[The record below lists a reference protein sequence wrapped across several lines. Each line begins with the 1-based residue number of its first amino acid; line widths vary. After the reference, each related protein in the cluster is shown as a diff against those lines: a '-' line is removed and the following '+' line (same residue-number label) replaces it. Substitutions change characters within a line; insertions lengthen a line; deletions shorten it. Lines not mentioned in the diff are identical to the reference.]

1 MNLFFLFAVL
11 MLALAL
17 LFMLLPLLKVAGS
30 ARTSERNLIETAYR
44 TQFEELKTDLA
55 SGTLDVEQYE
65 ISKRELETR
74 MHEELA
80 QVTTSVVTHSPDSH
94 MLARTAVALGITV
107 PIAAAALYAWL
118 GQPEAITGSVATDT
132 SAAASDNA
140 PHSVSGPEIEAM
152 VQKLADRL
160 KANPNDLQGWYML
173 ARSYASLGRFQDS
186 LKALDQARRLA
197 PNEPQLMADYAD
209 VLATTRG
216 GSLEGEPAKLIQ
228 KALQLDPNNAKAL
241 ALAGEQE
248 FRDKNYQGAIDYWT
262 RMKNALPPDA
272 KQEQIATVE
281 KNINQAREAL
291 GQPPLPLSVSIATPV
306 QEQVAPENPT
316 TNPAAAGRVIS
327 GIVTVSPRLA
337 NKIGP
342 DDTLFIFARA
352 ANGPRM
358 PLAILKVSAS
368 ELPKTFTLDD
378 SMAMSPAMKLSDFP
392 QVVVSARV
400 SKSGMATPQ
409 SGDLVATTGPI
420 SPGTTDLKM
429 SIDTIVK

>member
-1 MNLFFLFAVL
+1 MSLFFLFAVL

-17 LFMLLPLLKVAGS
+17 LFLLLPLLKVAGG

-65 ISKRELETR
+65 VSKRELETR
-74 MHEELA
+74 RREDLA
-80 QVTTSVVTHSPDSH
+80 QVATSAVADSPDSR
-94 MLARTAVALGITV
+94 MLARTALALGITV

-118 GQPEAITGSVATDT
+118 GQPEALIAAATDT
-132 SAAASDNA
+132 SAAAPGSA
-140 PHSVSGPEIEAM
+140 PHNVSGAQIEAM

-160 KANPNDLQGWYML
+160 KDNPNDLQGWYML

-209 VLATTRG
+209 VLATTTG
-216 GSLEGEPAKLIQ
+216 GNLEGEPAKLIR

-241 ALAGEQE
+241 ALAGERE
-248 FRDKNYQGAIDYWT
+248 FRNKNYQRAIDYWT

-272 KQEQIATVE
+272 KQEQIAAVE
-281 KNINQAREAL
+281 TNINQARAAL
-291 GQPPLPLSVSIATPV
+291 GQSPLPPSASMTIPAP
-306 QEQVAPENPT
+306 APEVPT
-316 TNPAAAGRVIS
+316 TPAAAGRVIS
-327 GIVTVSPRLA
+327 GIVTLSPKLA
-337 NKIGP
+337 GKIGP
-342 DDTLFIFARA
+342 NDTLFIFARA

-358 PLAILKVSAS
+358 PLAILRVSAS

-378 SMAMSPAMKLSDFP
+378 SMAMSPTMKLSDFP

-400 SKSGMATPQ
+400 SKSGTATPQ
-409 SGDLVATTGPI
+409 SGDLATTIGPVP
-420 SPGTTDLKM
+420 PGTKDLKL
-429 SIDTIVK
+429 ILDTIVQ

>member
-17 LFMLLPLLKVAGS
+17 LFMLLPLLKVAGG

-55 SGTLDVEQYE
+55 SGTLDIDQYE

-74 MHEELA
+74 MQEDLA
-80 QVTTSVVTHSPDSH
+80 QVTTSVVADSPDSH

-118 GQPEAITGSVATDT
+118 GQPEAITGSVAADT
-132 SAAASDNA
+132 STAASDNA
-140 PHSVSGPEIEAM
+140 PHSVSGPQIEAM

-173 ARSYASLGRFQDS
+173 ARSYASLGRFQES

-216 GSLEGEPAKLIQ
+216 GSLEGEPDKLIQ

-248 FRDKNYQGAIDYWT
+248 FRNKNYQGAIDYWT

-272 KQEQIATVE
+272 KQEQIAKVE

-291 GQPPLPLSVSIATPV
+291 GQPPLPLSVSIASPG
-306 QEQVAPENPT
+306 QEEVAPENPT
-316 TNPAAAGRVIS
+316 TTPAAAGRVIS

-342 DDTLFIFARA
+342 SDTLFIFARA

>member
-17 LFMLLPLLKVAGS
+17 LFMLLPLLKVAGG

-55 SGTLDVEQYE
+55 SGTLDIDQYE

-74 MHEELA
+74 MQEDLA
-80 QVTTSVVTHSPDSH
+80 QVTTSVVADSPDSH

-118 GQPEAITGSVATDT
+118 GQPEAITGSVAADT
-132 SAAASDNA
+132 STAASDNA
-140 PHSVSGPEIEAM
+140 PHSVSGPQIEAM

-248 FRDKNYQGAIDYWT
+248 FRNKNYQGAIDYWT

-272 KQEQIATVE
+272 KQEQIAKVE

-291 GQPPLPLSVSIATPV
+291 GQPPLSPSVSLTTP
-306 QEQVAPENPT
+306 
-316 TNPAAAGRVIS
+316 
-327 GIVTVSPRLA
+327 
-337 NKIGP
+337 
-342 DDTLFIFARA
+342 
-352 ANGPRM
+352 
-358 PLAILKVSAS
+358 
-368 ELPKTFTLDD
+368 
-378 SMAMSPAMKLSDFP
+378 
-392 QVVVSARV
+392 
-400 SKSGMATPQ
+400 
-409 SGDLVATTGPI
+409 
-420 SPGTTDLKM
+420 
-429 SIDTIVK
+429 